1 MSENQ
6 YEEKCCAY
14 CNFGRIKLWYNKI
27 CFLKNLDIYDTKLRY
42 YIKIHSYFLCEPFN
56 IFQKKFLKKK
66 NDFLNEKKNVNAIG
80 KQKKLYLCSHFR
92 NEGLNPK

>member
-1 MSENQ
+1 
-6 YEEKCCAY
+6 
-14 CNFGRIKLWYNKI
+14 
-27 CFLKNLDIYDTKLRY
+27 
-42 YIKIHSYFLCEPFN
+42 LCEPFN